1 MGDRYVTGFG
11 LWKHQS
17 NPACTKSVKIFIVLK
32 LGTIAKEGRRSQSFL
47 DYCLSASAYN
57 VLSLSC
63 SATGQT
69 SISITWS
76 LPSNLAGDLTGYLID
91 VTRNDGLKT
100 ETYAVSGV
108 GDVGDVTVVKTVS
121 SA

>member
-1 MGDRYVTGFG
+1 M
-11 LWKHQS
+11 
-17 NPACTKSVKIFIVLK
+17 LK
-32 LGTIAKEGRRSQSFL
+32 LETITKEGRRSQSIL
-47 DYCLSASAYN
+47 DYYLSVSAYN
-57 VLSLSC
+57 VGSLSC

-76 LPSNLAGDLTGYLID
+76 LPNNLAGDLTGYFID

-121 SA
+121 SARR

>member
-1 MGDRYVTGFG
+1 MGDRYVLGFG

-32 LGTIAKEGRRSQSFL
+32 LGTITKQGRRSQSFL
-47 DYCLSASAYN
+47 DYYLSASAYN
-57 VLSLSC
+57 VRSLSC
-63 SATGQT
+63 AATGQT
-69 SISITWS
+69 SISITWL

-108 GDVGDVTVVKTVS
+108 GGVGDVTVVKTVS